1 MLPLKK
7 ILCPYDY
14 SAASDEILKASN
26 ELALHFSAELV
37 VLYAIESMPVNK
49 ESMRRKPFGFDV
61 ESIRQDW
68 EKNQAT
74 RLQGVVDQKV
84 AKELKV
90 KSIVKYGEASNAIV
104 EVAKEENAD
113 VIVIAIHKRKGWR
126 QYIFGS
132 TDTVAARVIDDSP
145 CSVISIPTSGSK

>member
-49 ESMRRKPFGFDV
+49 ESMRRKLLVSMWNRSGRTGRRISHRLQ
-61 ESIRQDW
+61 ESSIR
-68 EKNQAT
+68 KSP
-74 RLQGVVDQKV
+74 RI
-84 AKELKV
+84 KV

-113 VIVIAIHKRKGWR
+113 VIVMPFTRGKGG
-126 QYIFGS
+126 GS
-132 TDTVAARVIDDSP
+132 ISSVPRYVAARVIDEFTVLRDKHTHFRIQ
-145 CSVISIPTSGSK
+145 VK